1 MAYQGRMSAQRRSV
15 ILTGASRGIGHAT
28 VKRFSDEGWQI
39 ITCSRDPVPEH
50 CKRDPNWTSH
60 IPTDLGDPASVAAF
74 IDEAN
79 RLLDG
84 GPLNALVNNAAVSP
98 KTDFDERLGCLN
110 GAIDNWRA
118 VFELNL
124 FTPLALARGFA
135 PALARAA
142 QVEDAAAADE
152 GRTARSEAAIV
163 NITSIAGHAI
173 HPFAGSAYSTSK
185 AALSALT
192 RELAAE
198 FAEVGVRVNAVAPG
212 EIETDMVG
220 EQYEPLINRIPMH
233 RMGRPEEV
241 AATVFQLCNP
251 DFGYVT
257 GAEIFV
263 TGGQHLY

>member
-1 MAYQGRMSAQRRSV
+1 MSDTRRSV

-79 RLLDG
+79 GLLDG
-84 GPLNALVNNAAVSP
+84 GPLHALVNNAAVSP

-110 GAIDNWRA
+110 GSIDNWRA
-118 VFELNL
+118 VFELNF
-124 FTPLALARGFA
+124 FTPLVLARGFA
-135 PALARAA
+135 TALARGARDG
-142 QVEDAAAADE
+142 EDPE
-152 GRTARSEAAIV
+152 GGKRRFDAAIV

-212 EIETDMVG
+212 EIDTEMVG
-220 EQYEPLINRIPMH
+220 DQYEPLINRIPMH
-233 RMGRPEEV
+233 RMGTADEV
-241 AATVFQLCNP
+241 AATVYQLCNP

-257 GAEIFV
+257 GTEIFV